1 MSYFFHSL
9 SHMPKVTLSPKTHI
23 LNIGY
28 WSHLYWR
35 TESLSIIINPP
46 GPHRG
51 PTTRPADQNKS
62 YSFTKLFI
70 QLFCQSNIC
79 QSPLQNYTKLIHEIL
94 GFLYLPSC
102 LVLSSDS
109 TWFLQPFVTNFPA
122 SGCTNPDN
130 FVFTR
135 CVRLWCALYFFYIC
149 LRERKCFISF
159 YSANFYI

>member
-9 SHMPKVTLSPKTHI
+9 SHMPKSHTFTKDPYFK
-23 LNIGY
+23 Y
-28 WSHLYWR
+28 WSLV
-35 TESLSIIINPP
+35 TSLLKDRRVIDKHQPPP

-51 PTTRPADQNKS
+51 PTTRPADQNKF

-94 GFLYLPSC
+94 GFLYLLSC

-135 CVRLWCALYFFYIC
+135 CVRLWCALY
-149 LRERKCFISF
+149 ISTSVWESE
-159 YSANFYI
+159 SAL